1 MTRARE
7 TARLISN
14 NTFTINSSSNN
25 VGIASTIPTS
35 KLSITGDLRVS
46 GVTTSQDFD
55 SLSDINFKTDIQKV
69 QNALNLV
76 ENLEGVR
83 FVWKS
88 DNKPSVG
95 VIAQQIEEYIPEL
108 VHTSEYKTVNYN
120 GLIGVLI
127 EAVKELKKE
136 VEELKEKI
144 NK

>member
-7 TARLISN
+7 TARLIGN
-14 NTFTINSSSNN
+14 NTFTINSSTNN

-35 KLSITGDLRVS
+35 QLSITGDLRVS

-55 SLSDINFKTDIQKV
+55 SLSDINFKTDVKQIED
-69 QNALNLV
+69 ALNLI
-76 ENLEGVR
+76 NNIEGVR
-83 FVWKS
+83 FVWKN

-108 VHTSEYKTVNYN
+108 VHTGEHKTVNYN

-127 EAVKELKKE
+127 EAVKELKRE